1 MTIPTEINFHG
12 MEGTE
17 ALRADIE
24 KHVQKLQRFAPE
36 LINCRVVLEPAEHR
50 HHKGNRFVVRIRVTL
65 PGGEF
70 DVGHVPSGDQSHEDA
85 YVAIR
90 DGFKA
95 MRRRLQDFRR
105 KQQGK
110 VKRHKSRPNPLKR

>member
-1 MTIPTEINFHG
+1 MSVHTEISFHG

-24 KHVQKLQRFAPE
+24 KHVGKLERFAPE
-36 LINCRVVLEPAEHR
+36 MIRCTVVLEPAEHR
-50 HHKGNRFVVRIRVTL
+50 HHKGNRFVVRIRATL
-65 PGGEF
+65 PGAEVDIGN
-70 DVGHVPSGDQSHEDA
+70 VPAGDQSHEDA

-110 VKRHKSRPNPLKR
+110 VKRHDD